1 MAYAEI
7 LNSHNLTAEQWDDML
22 YKEYIGQLNWK
33 KFMGTSTDSIIQ
45 VKEDLKKGKGDK
57 ITLGIR
63 GQMQGGTVLGNATG
77 IGNEGS
83 VDFYDFAIT
92 IDNIR
97 HLVKAQDIPMSEQR
111 VPWDFLQ
118 NVREAVEEK
127 AQIYSDDK
135 ITTQLSST
143 TNGRVRSRYLY
154 GAADSNWNA
163 THATGLTNIDN
174 TADQL
179 TTNILRIA
187 KRKAL
192 IPGTG
197 ADGVKMRPT
206 KVVNGKAYEEW
217 YVAICHPYCTRDL
230 FDNDAAWKNAQLNIP
245 PNSNRESPIF
255 TGSAFKG
262 AYDGIL
268 IHEYDRI
275 NLVSSTIQ
283 VAHNFLLGAQAAA
296 MVWGQRPKFGEEFS
310 DLGHAVSYEIHE
322 ISHVNKIYF
331 TRTSEADHGVV
342 HVFAAAVA
350 D

>member
-7 LNSHNLTAEQWDDML
+7 LNSHNLTAEQWDDQLM
-22 YKEYIGQLNWK
+22 KEYIGMLWWK
-33 KFMGTSTDSIIQ
+33 RLMGASTDSVIQ

-57 ITLGIR
+57 ITIGIR
-63 GQMQGGTVLGNATG
+63 GQMTGGLVLGNATG

-83 VDFYDFAIT
+83 VDFYDFGIT

-97 HLVKAQDIPMSEQR
+97 HVIKAMDISMSEQR

-118 NVREAVEEK
+118 QVREAVEEK
-127 AQIYSDDK
+127 AQIYADNK

-143 TNGRVRSRYLY
+143 TNGRVRARYLY
-154 GAADSNWNA
+154 GAVDSNWNA

-174 TADQL
+174 TSDQL
-179 TTNILRIA
+179 TTNMIRIA

-192 IPGTG
+192 IAGTG
-197 ADGVKMRPT
+197 ADGVIMRPT
-206 KVVNGKAYEEW
+206 KVQNGKNYEEW
-217 YVAICHPYCTRDL
+217 YIFVGHPYCTRDL
-230 FDNDAAWKNAQLNIP
+230 FDSDAAWKNAQLNIP
-245 PNSNRESPIF
+245 PQSNSNSPLF
-255 TGSAFKG
+255 TGSSFKG
-262 AYDGIL
+262 AYDGCL
-268 IHEYDRI
+268 MYEYHRI
-275 NLVSSTIQ
+275 NLISSTIQ

-310 DLGHAVSYEIHE
+310 DLNHAVSYEIHE
-322 ISHVNKIYF
+322 ISHVNKVYF